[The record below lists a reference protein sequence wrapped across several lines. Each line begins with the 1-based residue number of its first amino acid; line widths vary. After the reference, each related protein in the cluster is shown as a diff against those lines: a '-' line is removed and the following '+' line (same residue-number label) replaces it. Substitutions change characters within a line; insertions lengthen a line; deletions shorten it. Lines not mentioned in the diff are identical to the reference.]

1 MIVSLP
7 QLFCSNHNWGGE
19 LPWGIFVLR
28 HLRWD
33 RILHMCKVH
42 IIVVRNADHI
52 SHFTVYA
59 MNVGSG
65 SCQGFKA
72 CTFINLGAF
81 FTFSCLLYLRFSL
94 KFAIHNTPDTF
105 EVGAKSCLQSSACFN
120 NTGKNVAMIIQNN
133 SCRGCYSC
141 AQNEKG
147 IFTGFSHHHF
157 FEAKLIST
165 LIHFK

>member
-1 MIVSLP
+1 MTVSLP
-7 QLFCSNHNWGGE
+7 KLFCSHHNWGGE
-19 LPWGIFVLR
+19 LQWDIFVWIHLWWVRIAHEQISHHRSPQCWHNFTLYSVRDECGFRVLR
-28 HLRWD
+28 G
-33 RILHMCKVH
+33 IQGMCKHNSGCVH
-42 IIVVRNADHI
+42 
-52 SHFTVYA
+52 
-59 MNVGSG
+59 
-65 SCQGFKA
+65 
-72 CTFINLGAF
+72 L
-81 FTFSCLLYLRFSL
+81 FSCLLYLRFSL

-105 EVGAKSCLQSSACFN
+105 TIGAKSCLQSSACFN

-133 SCRGCYSC
+133 SCLGCYSC